1 MKVNITSVHFKTD
14 KKLEDFIEKKVNK
27 LSSTYDGVLGTEVTL
42 KLENAESKHNK
53 IAEIKVSIKG
63 QHLFAKKQS
72 KTFEEAT
79 DTAVEALRRQL
90 TKHKEMI
97 KK

>member
-1 MKVNITSVHFKTD
+1 MKVNITSVHFKAD

-27 LSSTYDGVLGTEVTL
+27 LSITNEEVLGTEVRL
-42 KLENAESKHNK
+42 KLDKSENRENK
-53 IAEIKVSIKG
+53 IAEIKVNLKG
-63 QHLFAKKQS
+63 QQMFAKKQS

-90 TKHKEMI
+90 IKHKEMT

>member
-1 MKVNITSVHFKTD
+1 MKVNITSVHFKAD

-27 LSSTYDGVLGTEVTL
+27 LSNTYEGVLGTNVTL
-42 KLENAESKHNK
+42 KLDNAESKENK
-53 IAEIKVSIKG
+53 ITEIKVNLRG
-63 QHLFAKKQS
+63 QHLFVKKQS

-79 DTAVEALRRQL
+79 DVAVEALRRQL
-90 TKHKEMI
+90 TRHKEMA

>member
-1 MKVNITSVHFKTD
+1 MKVNITSVHFKAD
-14 KKLEDFIEKKVNK
+14 KKLEDFIEKKVSK
-27 LSSTYDGVLGTEVTL
+27 LSNTYEGVLGTNVTL
-42 KLENAESKHNK
+42 KLDNAESRENK
-53 IAEIKVSIKG
+53 ITEIKVSIKG

-79 DTAVEALRRQL
+79 DVAVEALKKQL
-90 TKHKEMI
+90 AKHKEMI

>member
-1 MKVNITSVHFKTD
+1 MKVNITSVHFKAD

-27 LSSTYDGVLGTEVTL
+27 LSNTYEGVLGTNVTL
-42 KLENAESKHNK
+42 KLDNAESKENK
-53 IAEIKVSIKG
+53 ITEIKVSLKG
-63 QHLFAKKQS
+63 QHLFVKKQS

-79 DTAVEALRRQL
+79 DVAVEALRRQL

>member
-14 KKLEDFIEKKVNK
+14 KKLEDFIERKVNK
-27 LSSTYDGVLGTEVTL
+27 LSNTYDGVLGTEVTL
-42 KLENAESKHNK
+42 KVENAETRENK
-53 IAEIKVSIKG
+53 IAEIKVSIRG

-72 KTFEEAT
+72 KTFVEAT

-90 TKHKEMI
+90 TKHKEML

>member
-1 MKVNITSVHFKTD
+1 MKVNITSVHFKAD
-14 KKLEDFIEKKVNK
+14 KKLEDFVEKKIGK
-27 LSSTYDGVLGTEVTL
+27 LSNTYDGVLGTNVILRLDNSET
-42 KLENAESKHNK
+42 KDNK
-53 IAEIKVSIKG
+53 IAEIKVSVKG
-63 QHLFAKKQS
+63 QELFAKKQS

-90 TKHKEMI
+90 KKYKESF

>member
-14 KKLEDFIEKKVNK
+14 KKLEDFIERKVNK
-27 LSSTYDGVLGTEVTL
+27 LSNTYDGVLGTEVTL
-42 KLENAESKHNK
+42 KVENAETRENK
-53 IAEIKVSIKG
+53 IAEIKVSIRG

-90 TKHKEMI
+90 TKHKEML

>member
-42 KLENAESKHNK
+42 KVENAETRENK
-53 IAEIKVSIKG
+53 IAEIKVSIRG

-90 TKHKEMI
+90 VKHKEMM